1 MTHHSDLK
9 FAFVAKIKA
18 REGKESDL
26 RELMTGAVE
35 LANAEEGTEVWFSV
49 ATSEDTF
56 WVFDAFPTAEA
67 RQAHADGE
75 IVKALNANSD
85 LLAGA
90 PEIMPADVL
99 ASKLPHG

>member
-18 REGKESDL
+18 REGKESEL
-26 RELMTGAVE
+26 RQLMTGAVE
-35 LANAEEGTEVWFSV
+35 LANEEEGTEVWFSV
-49 ATSEDTF
+49 ATDKDTF
-56 WVFDAFPTAEA
+56 WVFDAFPTADA

-85 LLAGA
+85 LLAA
-90 PEIMPADVL
+90 EPEILPAEVL
-99 ASKLPHG
+99 ASKLPH